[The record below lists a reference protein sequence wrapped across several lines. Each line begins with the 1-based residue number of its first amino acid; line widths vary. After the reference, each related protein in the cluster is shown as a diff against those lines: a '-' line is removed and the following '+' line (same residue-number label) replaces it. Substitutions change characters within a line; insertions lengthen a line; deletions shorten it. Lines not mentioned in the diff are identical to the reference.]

1 MLDTSLSTT
10 TIEPQPMRIFLS
22 YCSADAEFAGRL
34 RTALEDQ
41 QCRVWMAPDSIH
53 GQSSWAEQ
61 IVGAIESSS
70 AVAILLTPSA
80 MGSAHVAR
88 EVSLAVDAGTP
99 IVPVRIT
106 ESSLSGAL
114 QYLLQLSQ
122 WLDAFDVPVETCAA
136 AILDRVNCP
145 EPPEDLAPA
154 ALAFPA
160 TARASVA
167 IQPGTLVGGDA
178 SYSVDFLGLRVGRT
192 PDNDVVVGDPSVSR
206 HHCTISATED
216 GFLLTDLHATNG
228 TKVNGQLVSH
238 WRLSD
243 GDRLQVGDAEF
254 RFAWPAP

>member
-1 MLDTSLSTT
+1 MPGVDGSRQH
-10 TIEPQPMRIFLS
+10 PRAVVVGRADRRCYRIVLRS
-22 YCSADAEFAGRL
+22 RHLADAERDGFSTRRPGGEPR
-34 RTALEDQ
+34 R
-41 QCRVWMAPDSIH
+41 R
-53 GQSSWAEQ
+53 
-61 IVGAIESSS
+61 
-70 AVAILLTPSA
+70 
-80 MGSAHVAR
+80 R
-88 EVSLAVDAGTP
+88 RTP

-238 WRLSD
+238 WQLSD